1 MLYLIIATR
10 NKNSSLLIILW
21 SSVGQNNSTSN
32 KTKQNSIPPQSSP
45 PTYTYIVYHHSFSLF
60 RYPLFCCQYP
70 VKFFLFSKSSVLYPH
85 ISKSSNTSS
94 LVPFFQFT
102 LFQIVYLSSFHLQ
115 KWKKFTFLS
124 EEYTIVIK
132 LYHLFI
138 NYTSIAPQF
147 ISYFRYCKHYCNKL
161 WVDLVYDFTFTSFGQ
176 NAASGLLSQ

>member
-60 RYPLFCCQYP
+60 RYPFFCCQYP

-94 LVPFFQFT
+94 LVPFFPIYFIPDS
-102 LFQIVYLSSFHLQ
+102 LFEFIPFIEME
-115 KWKKFTFLS
+115 K
-124 EEYTIVIK
+124 I
-132 LYHLFI
+132 HLFI
-138 NYTSIAPQF
+138 
-147 ISYFRYCKHYCNKL
+147 
-161 WVDLVYDFTFTSFGQ
+161 
-176 NAASGLLSQ
+176 